1 MLLAEQD
8 DIASELD
15 LLAAGRAAFAYS
27 VSAFAQGEEDASFF
41 GSRMA
46 AQESARRRRSCDGS
60 CGGRRGR

>member
-1 MLLAEQD
+1 MLAEQD
-8 DIASELD
+8 DIASDLD
-15 LLAAGRAAFAYS
+15 RLAARRAAFAYS

-46 AQESARRRRSCDGS
+46 GQGSARRRRSCDES